1 MCPPTYF
8 GIEYKINPWMQGK
21 VDRKKAQRQWETLK
35 RTFKKLGMEVSLIQP
50 VKYLPDMVF
59 TADQGAIYDHIF
71 IKSNF
76 RNPERARESLYT
88 LDWFKKRGFT
98 IVELPE
104 GVYFEGQGDLL
115 FFDSRILIG
124 VGQRTNLRAAR
135 IIGSLLRE
143 KPLILH
149 LKDPFFYHL
158 DTALCVL
165 PSQNLMV
172 YERAFD
178 ESSLNKIRK
187 LAKHIVSLS
196 KHDASLMA
204 CNALVYKNSIVISK
218 GCSQGLL
225 SNLRRLGMRIFE
237 VELSEFL
244 KSGGGARGLTWEG

>member
-1 MCPPTYF
+1 MSVGDT
-8 GIEYKINPWMQGK
+8 ERDLQKI
-21 VDRKKAQRQWETLK
+21 
-35 RTFKKLGMEVSLIQP
+35 GMKISLIQP

-76 RNPERARESLYT
+76 LNPERARESLYT
-88 LDWFKKRGFT
+88 LNWFKKRGFT

-104 GVYFEGQGDLL
+104 GAYFEGQGDLL
-115 FFDSRILIG
+115 FFNSRILIG
-124 VGQRTNLRAAR
+124 VGQRTNLKAAR
-135 IIGSLLRE
+135 IIQGLLRE
-143 KPLILH
+143 KLIILH

-165 PSQNLMV
+165 PNQSLMV
-172 YERAFD
+172 YEKAFD
-178 ESSLNKIRK
+178 ESSLKKIRK

-204 CNALVYKNSIVISK
+204 CDALVYQNSIVINK
-218 GCSQGLL
+218 GCSQSLL
-225 SNLRRLGMRIFE
+225 SNLRRLGVKTFE

-244 KSGGGARGLTWEG
+244 KSGGGVRALTWEG